1 MKTLRDLLKEKIFYF
16 LINFKKFRLDLYI
29 VVKNT
34 KEEYE
39 AKIGYFQKQVAELKN
54 EKENYSGIVKKQSSV
69 SIILCSK
76 CN

>member
-1 MKTLRDLLKEKIFYF
+1 M
-16 LINFKKFRLDLYI
+16 
-29 VVKNT
+29 KNT

-76 CN
+76 CNWVYYFKFAKNQWN